1 MNQAKRFFGIV
12 VTCGALAIGAQTVAA
27 QTEPGPPAGRGP
39 AAMKRGA
46 APGYGPEY
54 RLDLMTRRLDLT
66 EEQQSKIK
74 LILEEED
81 AQLRAL
87 RGNDS
92 YNRDE
97 RRSRLQELN
106 TSTYEKIRPI
116 LTPEQQAKHE
126 KAKEIISEKRSKN
139 RGSRPGPDQDSNEPA
154 YRISRL
160 TADLKL
166 TAEQQARI
174 KPILSEE
181 ERQLEK
187 LRGNDTYNRE
197 QRRSRL
203 QELNQIS
210 YDRIKPILTPEQ
222 LKKFD
227 KISVIITERRNQNKN
242 PNMLKP

>member
-1 MNQAKRFFGIV
+1 MNQAQRFFGIV
-12 VTCGALAIGAQTVAA
+12 ATCGVLAVGAQTVAA

-39 AAMKRGA
+39 SVMKRGA
-46 APGYGPEY
+46 MPSYGPEY
-54 RLDLMTRRLDLT
+54 RLDLMTRRLALT
-66 EEQQSKIK
+66 EEQQAKIK
-74 LILEEED
+74 QILEEED
-81 AQLRAL
+81 AQLQAL

-106 TSTYEKIRPI
+106 TSTYEKIRPV

-160 TADLKL
+160 SADLEL
-166 TAEQQARI
+166 SAEQQAKI
-174 KPILSEE
+174 KPILAEE
-181 ERQLEK
+181 ERQLER

-227 KISVIITERRNQNKN
+227 KISVIITERRNQSKN
-242 PNMLKP
+242 PTMLKP